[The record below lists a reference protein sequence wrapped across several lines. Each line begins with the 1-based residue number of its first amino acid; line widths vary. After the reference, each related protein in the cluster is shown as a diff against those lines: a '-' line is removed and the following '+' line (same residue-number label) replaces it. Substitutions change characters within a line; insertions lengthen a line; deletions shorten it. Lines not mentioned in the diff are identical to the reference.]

1 MNKSIG
7 GILLYFDYDLEP
19 RSDYLC
25 IDCRSFYASCEAVMR
40 GLDPLKAILVVL
52 SGGDRPGGLILSA
65 SPKAK
70 ELLGVSNVTR
80 RSEVPYHPDLIFAP
94 PRMKEYIAINL
105 KILDTITTYV
115 PPEDVHVYSIDEVFV
130 KYDHVKHL
138 YHEAKVTLFAK
149 SIMLKIKEATG
160 IQTAIG
166 IGDNMLLAKLALD
179 NEAKMAPH
187 FISEW
192 RYEDVKN
199 KVWGIKKMT
208 DFWGI
213 SRRTEKRLNNRGI
226 HTIAELANYD
236 PHRLKDSMGIMGT
249 QLHAHANGIDRS
261 QIHEI
266 YQPKEKSL
274 SNSQILLKDYDDI
287 RDIKVI
293 IQEMGDLLA
302 SRLRHIHAKTSR
314 VSLFIGYSKIES
326 ETGFSR
332 QIKILETNNTKTI
345 VNSLIQIFN
354 QHYHTGSYVRQIGVS
369 ASNLSYHTNIQLD
382 LFEDIEQQIKQEK
395 LHFLKDKIRE
405 KYGFQALIHASSLL
419 ENATAISRSTK
430 IGGH

>member
-1 MNKSIG
+1 
-7 GILLYFDYDLEP
+7 
-19 RSDYLC
+19 
-25 IDCRSFYASCEAVMR
+25 MR

-80 RSEVPYHPDLIFAP
+80 RSEVPYHPNLIFAP

-105 KILDTITTYV
+105 KILETITTYV

-138 YHEAKVTLFAK
+138 YHEANVVLFAK

-179 NEAKMAPH
+179 NEAKTTPH
-187 FISEW
+187 FIAEW
-192 RYEDVKN
+192 RYEDVEN

-213 SRRTEKRLNNRGI
+213 SHRTEKRLNNRGI

-236 PHRLKDSMGIMGT
+236 PHRLKETMGMIGT

-261 QIHEI
+261 QIHEF

-274 SNSQILLKDYDDI
+274 SNSQILLKDYDDL
-287 RDIKVI
+287 RDIQVI
-293 IQEMGDLLA
+293 IREMGDLLA
-302 SRLRHIHAKTSR
+302 SRLRHIHAKTSCI
-314 VSLFIGYSKIES
+314 SLFIGYSKIES

-332 QIKILETNNTKTI
+332 QLKIPETNNTNMI
-345 VNSLIQIFN
+345 VNTLIQIFE
-354 QHYHTGSYVRQIGVS
+354 QHYHAGIYVRQIGVG
-369 ASNLSYHTNIQLD
+369 ASHLSYHTNIQLD
-382 LFEDIEQQIKQEK
+382 LFEDAEQQIKQEK